1 MPLFSSNICTPLPG
15 REMQQRGA
23 VVVPDV
29 DEQGE
34 TPAKLRQQRVSGMD
48 ISSCFLTASPDLMRE
63 VTGRDWD

>member
-15 REMQQRGA
+15 CEMQRRGA

-29 DEQGE
+29 DELGE
-34 TPAKLRQQRVSGMD
+34 TPAKLRQQRVSGTD
-48 ISSCFLTASPDLMRE
+48 ISSCFLTASPDLMRK